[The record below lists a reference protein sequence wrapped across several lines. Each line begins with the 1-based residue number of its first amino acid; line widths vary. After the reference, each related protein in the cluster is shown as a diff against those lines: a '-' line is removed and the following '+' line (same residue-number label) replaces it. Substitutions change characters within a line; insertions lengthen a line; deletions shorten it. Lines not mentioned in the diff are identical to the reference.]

1 MRTVEII
8 GYKRANLGKAHSK
21 RLRAE
26 SQVPCVLYGGK
37 EQIHFSVPMILFREI
52 VYTPEAAF
60 IKLNIEGDE
69 YSAILQDIQFH
80 PVNELIL
87 HADFLTL
94 SDDKPIKMDI
104 PVKFSGTAP
113 GIIQGGLLVVKLR
126 TIKIKALPINMPEDI
141 TLDVS
146 GLDLGKSIKVASI
159 EAKDFEI
166 LNNSRITIASVE
178 VPRALKEEEEEEEE
192 EGEEG
197 EEEGGEEVATESAE
211 E

>member
-1 MRTVEII
+1 MRTIEII

-26 SQVPCVLYGGK
+26 GQVPCVLYGGK
-37 EQIHFSVPMILFREI
+37 EQIHFSAPMILFREI

-60 IKLNIEGDE
+60 VKLNIEGDE

-87 HADFLTL
+87 HADFLIL
-94 SDDKPIKMDI
+94 SEDKPIKMDI

-126 TIKIKALPINMPEDI
+126 KIKIKALPINMPEDI

-146 GLDLGKSIKVASI
+146 GLDLGKSVKVASI

-178 VPRALKEEEEEEEE
+178 IPRALKADDEEEEE
-192 EGEEG
+192 EGEE
-197 EEEGGEEVATESAE
+197 EEGGEEGATESAE